1 VRFVT
6 FPTESAIIRFGIY
19 GNKLSMLANGGA
31 QQMRLLV
38 VALAIL
44 GIAAVA
50 CGGGDSGGGSSGG
63 GSTANNGGS
72 AAPREGGNNCVFTSE
87 LASFEDQ
94 VVILCGTV
102 GEGLY
107 NPEQKRNSVLYFD
120 GPRGSET
127 ARAVLEGAIR
137 ASFLTPPEERFGQPG
152 TMICVQGKVSIVD
165 GIPQVFVNNMQN
177 IVFLDEL
184 VVTGRSCNG
193 AGTN

>member
-1 VRFVT
+1 
-6 FPTESAIIRFGIY
+6 
-19 GNKLSMLANGGA
+19 
-31 QQMRLLV
+31 MRLLV

-44 GIAAVA
+44 GVA
-50 CGGGDSGGGSSGG
+50 TMACGGGGDSGGGGGSSGG
-63 GSTANNGGS
+63 NTANNGGS

-87 LASFEDQ
+87 LASFDGE

-102 GEGLY
+102 AEGLY

-127 ARAVLEGAIR
+127 ARVVLEGAIR

-152 TMICVQGKVSIVD
+152 TKICAQGKVSIVD

-184 VVTGRSCNG
+184 VVTGKACSG

>member
-1 VRFVT
+1 
-6 FPTESAIIRFGIY
+6 
-19 GNKLSMLANGGA
+19 
-31 QQMRLLV
+31 MRLLV

-50 CGGGDSGGGSSGG
+50 CGGGDSGGGS
-63 GSTANNGGS
+63 GSSSNTANNGGS

-87 LASFEDQ
+87 LASFDGKI
-94 VVILCGTV
+94 VILCGTV
-102 GEGLY
+102 AEGLY

-152 TMICVQGKVSIVD
+152 TLICVEGKVSIVD

-184 VVTGRSCNG
+184 VVTGKSCNG